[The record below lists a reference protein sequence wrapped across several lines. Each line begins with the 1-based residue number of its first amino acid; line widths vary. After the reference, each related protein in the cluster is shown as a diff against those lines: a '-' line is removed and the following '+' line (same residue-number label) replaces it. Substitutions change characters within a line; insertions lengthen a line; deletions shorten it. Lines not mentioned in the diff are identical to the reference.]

1 MVIKY
6 TTNFCDKQNTKNG
19 GRGVSL
25 VGKVAAA
32 QTWNLSLDSEI
43 HEKKLGAVLYGEAE
57 AGGSRGH
64 WLTSLD

>member
-1 MVIKY
+1 MV
-6 TTNFCDKQNTKNG
+6 TQNTKNG
-19 GRGVSL
+19 GRGVNL

-43 HEKKLGAVLYGEAE
+43 QEEKLGAVLYGEAE
-57 AGGSRGH
+57 AGGARGR

>member
-1 MVIKY
+1 M
-6 TTNFCDKQNTKNG
+6 G
-19 GRGVSL
+19 AEESAWL

-43 HEKKLGAVLYGEAE
+43 QEEKLGAVLYGEAE
-57 AGGSRGH
+57 AGGAGGH

>member
-1 MVIKY
+1 M
-6 TTNFCDKQNTKNG
+6 G
-19 GRGVSL
+19 AEESAWL

-43 HEKKLGAVLYGEAE
+43 QEEKLGTVLYGKAE
-57 AGGSRGH
+57 AGGAGGH